1 MGFTTAMT
9 IAQQRADVIQ
19 ISTGCKEL
27 DNILE
32 GEHSFLINAAIFS
45 CAQAAWQQTHLLCRR
60 V

>member
-32 GEHSFLINAAIFS
+32 GEQSFLNNAAIS
-45 CAQAAWQQTHLLCRR
+45 SSAQAAWRQTHLLCRW